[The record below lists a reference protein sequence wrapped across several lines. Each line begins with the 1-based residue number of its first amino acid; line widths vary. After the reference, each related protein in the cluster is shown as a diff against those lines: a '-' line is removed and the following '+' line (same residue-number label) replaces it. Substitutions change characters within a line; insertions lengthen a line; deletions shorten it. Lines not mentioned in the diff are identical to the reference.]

1 MSALITPAELAA
13 RLGDP
18 GLRVFDTTVRL
29 PRPPGGGPYTP
40 ESGHDVYRR
49 GHVPGA
55 GFADL
60 VGALAEPGPLPFALP
75 TPERFAEAAGRLGIG
90 PDTHVVVYAQETPMW
105 ATRMWW
111 LLRHFGFDSVSVL
124 DGGLPAWRAAGLP
137 LETGE
142 SAYPEASFTAR
153 PRPELLA
160 CRADVERIVAEGTTC
175 LANALAPEVFR
186 GEGTTSYSR
195 PGRIPGSVSTPAKSL
210 LDADGAFLPA
220 PELTDRLAGLLTEPS
235 VVVYCGG
242 GISATVPV
250 FALALLGRTDVRL
263 YDGSLAEWSA
273 DPSLP
278 LELG

>member
-18 GLRVFDTTVRL
+18 ALRVFDTTVRL

-40 ESGHDVYRR
+40 ESGQDVYDR

-60 VGALAEPGPLPFALP
+60 VGDLAEPGPLPFALP
-75 TPERFAEAAGRLGIG
+75 SPERFADAAGRLGMG
-90 PDTHVVVYAQETPMW
+90 PGTHVVVYAQESPMW

-111 LLRHFGFDSVSVL
+111 LLRYFGFDAVSVL

-137 LETGE
+137 LETGT
-142 SAYPEASFTAR
+142 SAYPAAPFTAR

-160 CRADVERIVAEGTTC
+160 RRADVERIVADGSSC

-186 GEGTTSYSR
+186 GEGKTSYSR
-195 PGRIPGSVSTPAKSL
+195 PGRIPGSVNAPAKGL
-210 LDADGAFLPA
+210 LDADGNFLPTQ
-220 PELTDRLAGLLTEPS
+220 ELTDRLGGLLAEPS

-242 GISATVPV
+242 GISATIPV
-250 FALALLGRTDVRL
+250 FALALLGRTDARL

-273 DPSLP
+273 DPALP
-278 LELG
+278 LETG